1 MQKSRYSA
9 LFGLAALIV
18 VMSAC
23 NGNSNEGSADK
34 QPSASASASAKP
46 QPSQNPDFKPLGKY
60 NPPIEMSTVRQVAAN
75 QYFDEGE
82 TIDKNSLYDFYESQL
97 GIKIKNL
104 WTVSKDYDTKLKLAI
119 ASDEL
124 PDFFKVSPV
133 DLLQLVENGMVADLT
148 EAWDKTA
155 SDAFKKW
162 VGYDGGIQMKS
173 ATFGGKLM
181 AIPETRSGYGDLGIL
196 YVRKDWLKEMNL
208 PEPKTMA
215 DLLKISKAFSQRD
228 TGGKGKAYGLYL
240 DKTLGLKNFF
250 NGFHVYPKTWV
261 KDSAGNLAY
270 GSLDPK
276 MKDAL
281 KELQTMFKDGQI
293 DPEFGVKDRVKALEL
308 VNNNRVGIMYGR
320 YSDTVALTGAIAN
333 GKVVQEWESYMIPS
347 IDDKPAQSQ
356 VSANVQNYFVAS
368 KKSKHPEALIKIA
381 DLSLAPTIHQIEG
394 SSVLATGKN
403 NKTDQVIYTINPI
416 TLFGQLGPVEM
427 GELIPKAEKLRDP
440 SVLKGQWPN
449 VYKNMMNF
457 INGDINIV
465 NYANYM
471 NGKDGGT
478 LAKVYQGYQQKLFK
492 FDEFYGAPTPTMGEK
507 MATLLAKEDEI
518 VTKIIM
524 GSAPVEAYDTFI
536 SDWKKL
542 GGDQITNEVNAW
554 AKR

>member
-1 MQKSRYSA
+1 MQKGRYSV
-9 LFGLAALIV
+9 LVGLSALIV
-18 VMSAC
+18 VASAC
-23 NGNSNEGSADK
+23 SGNSKEGNEDK
-34 QPSASASASAKP
+34 QPSASPSASSASSASAKP

-228 TGGKGKAYGLYL
+228 SGGKGKTYGLFL
-240 DKTLGLKNFF
+240 DKTLGLKNFY
-250 NGFHVYPKTWV
+250 NGYHLYPKTWV
-261 KDSAGNLAY
+261 KDSAGNLSY
-270 GSLDPK
+270 GSLDPR

-320 YSDTVALTGAIAN
+320 YSDTVALTGAIVN
-333 GKVVQEWESYMIPS
+333 NKVVQEWESYMIPS

-381 DLSLAPTIHQIEG
+381 DLSLAPTIHQIAG
-394 SSVLATGKN
+394 SNVLATGKN
-403 NKTDQVIYTINPI
+403 NKTDQIIYTINPI

-478 LAKVYQGYQQKLFK
+478 LAKVYQGYQQNLFK

-507 MATLLAKEDEI
+507 
-518 VTKIIM
+518 
-524 GSAPVEAYDTFI
+524 
-536 SDWKKL
+536 
-542 GGDQITNEVNAW
+542 
-554 AKR
+554 